1 LKKIQTEK
9 EYRNEEGQTPEDWL
23 TTFLT
28 HLEKHNQVIDDY
40 QGSSSIAYNLGAWL
54 PSYVGVPGASWG
66 RGDWQ
71 ASLGGYGPGS
81 RDDYHGARARVR
93 VV

>member
-54 PSYVGVPGASWG
+54 PSYVDVPVAYWYRDS
-66 RGDWQ
+66 WQ
-71 ASLGGYGPGS
+71 ARLDRCDPRGHS
-81 RDDYHGARARVR
+81 DYLGARARVR